1 MPFHRLLAPAGAGLC
16 GAGGGGRRA
25 GQRGAPGQLAQAPP
39 GARPAGRPR
48 RPGSP
53 GATPHRT
60 TPGLPGV
67 RPGPQA
73 MEEATMSQSGG
84 TARAA
89 TPVRQTEAMTVRVL
103 EATGLVKRYKR
114 TTAVAGVSLA
124 VDAGERVALLGAN
137 GAGKTTTL
145 LMLLGAI
152 TPAAGS

>member
-1 MPFHRLLAPAGAGLC
+1 
-16 GAGGGGRRA
+16 
-25 GQRGAPGQLAQAPP
+25 
-39 GARPAGRPR
+39 
-48 RPGSP
+48 
-53 GATPHRT
+53 
-60 TPGLPGV
+60 
-67 RPGPQA
+67 
-73 MEEATMSQSGG
+73 MSQSGG

-152 TPAAGS
+152 TPDEDR